1 MKYLKK
7 LSVVLYN
14 GSKYGCHFIIK
25 ELAEEFK
32 AKIKCL
38 GENLKK
44 CLTFLISIEN
54 ELKNYKRITYRTDLF
69 IYLFIYLFIH
79 LFTYLLPAYVSH
91 YWTDKILTN
100 TYICIIPDA

>member
-54 ELKNYKRITYRTDLF
+54 ELKNYKRITYSTDLF

-79 LFTYLLPAYVSH
+79 LFTYLFIYLFIY
-91 YWTDKILTN
+91 L
-100 TYICIIPDA
+100 

>member
-1 MKYLKK
+1 MQ
-7 LSVVLYN
+7 
-14 GSKYGCHFIIK
+14 IK
-25 ELAEEFK
+25 ILVADHVK
-32 AKIKCL
+32 R
-38 GENLKK
+38 N
-44 CLTFLISIEN
+44 IEN
-54 ELKNYKRITYRTDLF
+54 YF